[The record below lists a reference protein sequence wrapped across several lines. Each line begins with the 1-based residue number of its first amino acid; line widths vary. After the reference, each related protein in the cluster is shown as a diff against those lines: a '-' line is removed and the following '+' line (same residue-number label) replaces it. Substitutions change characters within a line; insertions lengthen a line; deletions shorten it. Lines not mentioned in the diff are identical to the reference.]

1 MSQAKSRNNM
11 PLAFSIA
18 AEILAFDSKG
28 EKWGKEK
35 QLNNWVI
42 DGMSFGGRKGREK

>member
-1 MSQAKSRNNM
+1 MSTANKRGPSKEKMTREMMMSQAKSRNNM

-28 EKWGKEK
+28 EK
-35 QLNNWVI
+35 
-42 DGMSFGGRKGREK
+42 